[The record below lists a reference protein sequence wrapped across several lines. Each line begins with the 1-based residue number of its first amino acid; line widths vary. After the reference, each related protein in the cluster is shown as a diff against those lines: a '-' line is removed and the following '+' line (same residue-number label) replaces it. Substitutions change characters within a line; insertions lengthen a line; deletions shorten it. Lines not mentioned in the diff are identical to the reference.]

1 MLIEF
6 SNGNDKEGL
15 YSLWQRVFGDSKEFL
30 DKFFSVFYKEKNT
43 VVCRDN
49 GKVVSML
56 FLIPADITVKNVS
69 FKAFYIY
76 AAATDENYR
85 KQGIM
90 SKLLDFSREY
100 SEKAG
105 FDFLFL
111 HPANDGLYNYYEKNG
126 FCTAFY
132 ERNTEVTRNMLE
144 KTNFGNYNY
153 VRWNCDTV
161 NFNSFMSDGEAFN
174 CEHGYADIYRKNG
187 EICVHNFCADN
198 VQKLLLSV
206 MDEYKTDSLLVSLP
220 SMFGEFG
227 GRRKKTGMLL
237 PLNGNK
243 LPDDDIYL
251 GITLE

>member
-1 MLIEF
+1 MVTEF

-15 YSLWQRVFGDSKEFL
+15 YSLWQRTFGDSREFL
-30 DKFFSVFYKEKNT
+30 DEFFSAFYKENNT

-56 FLIPADITVKNVS
+56 FLIPSDIVIKGIS
-69 FKAFYIY
+69 FSAYYIY
-76 AAATDENYR
+76 AAATDEKYR

-90 SKLLDFSREY
+90 SRLLAFSGEY
-100 SEKAG
+100 SEKTG
-105 FDFLFL
+105 IDFLFL
-111 HPANDGLYNYYEKNG
+111 HPASNGLYNYYEKNG
-126 FCTAFY
+126 FRTVFY
-132 ERNTEVTRNMLE
+132 KRNAEVTRNMLE

-153 VRWNCDTV
+153 VRWNCDIV
-161 NFNSFMSDGEAFN
+161 NFNMFMSDGETFN

-187 EICVHNFCADN
+187 EICVHSFCADS

-206 MDEYKTDSLLVSLP
+206 MNEYKTDSLSVSLP
-220 SMFGEFG
+220 SVLKEFG
-227 GRRKKTGMLL
+227 GRRTKTGMLL

-243 LPDDDIYL
+243 IPDDDIYL